1 MNDILLKSI
10 NKLNDEIK
18 NDQRVIN
25 LEQLSKEIDN
35 SPEVRKLS
43 AIMNEK
49 ASLYEDA
56 IKHFGE
62 ESQYTKNCQK
72 ELYIS
77 KKNLDEL
84 PLVISYNKAYQ
95 QVRLLYEEI
104 NHSLFSPFQK
114 KCGIDD

>member
-1 MNDILLKSI
+1 MDDILLKSI
-10 NKLNDEIK
+10 NRLNDEIK
-18 NDQRVIN
+18 NDPRVMH

-35 SPEVRKLS
+35 SCEVRKLS

-62 ESQYTKNCQK
+62 DSQYTKKCQR
-72 ELYIS
+72 ELYIA
-77 KKNLDEL
+77 KKNLDEI

-104 NHSLFSPFQK
+104 NNSLFSPFQR
-114 KCGIDD
+114 KCDVDD